1 MLGVYDTRTKK
12 TTLNPP
18 VSRKLKG
25 RDMLVMMRPTSVGKN
40 DYKPMAEAV
49 DVDMGAPFTRLTPS
63 CNTCCAL
70 MFQLHCLLSSI
81 MTSNPRLSAQSLPM
95 SGHVS
100 WSCLPWTLDL
110 DLENEAAPMCKCLLV
125 P

>member
-1 MLGVYDTRTKK
+1 MLGNLSSIINLTSDLNHSCTVHPQGALAWWAILLALTDPPPLQGRRLSEIHRRFTRGLVLGVYDTRTKK

-49 DVDMGAPFTRLTPS
+49 DVDMGAPLT
-63 CNTCCAL
+63 
-70 MFQLHCLLSSI
+70 
-81 MTSNPRLSAQSLPM
+81 
-95 SGHVS
+95 
-100 WSCLPWTLDL
+100 
-110 DLENEAAPMCKCLLV
+110 
-125 P
+125 